1 MNAKYMLNIIYFIC
15 NWVKYL
21 KSQLFQ
27 TGTCALFFAAQ
38 GGFLDIVKLL
48 LDSGASVDLASY
60 VSIIQLSISY
70 IIYFVS
76 CILTIVLWKSIFY
89 FVMSPIIQS
98 LLNQKYV
105 NGFQS
110 LTGVHLL
117 LLCCLSASSYDDIT
131 CVFLLGF
138 KCHWHTYT

>member
-15 NWVKYL
+15 NLVKYL

-60 VSIIQLSISY
+60 VSIYIQLSISY
-70 IIYFVS
+70 HNLF
-76 CILTIVLWKSIFY
+76 ILF
-89 FVMSPIIQS
+89 P
-98 LLNQKYV
+98 
-105 NGFQS
+105 
-110 LTGVHLL
+110 
-117 LLCCLSASSYDDIT
+117 
-131 CVFLLGF
+131 VF
-138 KCHWHTYT
+138 